1 MKDFISHN
9 DSSEIF
15 LYFYNSEKEDV
26 KHGNLE
32 SVSSL
37 FMRVYEWRARLDA
50 RKLQVQ
56 GPHLTVDCLT
66 TLIWLLH

>member
-50 RKLQVQ
+50 RKLQV
-56 GPHLTVDCLT
+56 
-66 TLIWLLH
+66 